1 MEKSV
6 NNTNTYQIAKIS
18 KTPIKYKTLEV
29 DEKILEIFKEMYEN
43 MGDLIS
49 E

>member
-1 MEKSV
+1 MLIGEIALGI
-6 NNTNTYQIAKIS
+6 QIAKIS